1 MRMNVKTSKRIVTVG
16 LMAALLIVGNLTA
29 FAQFDS
35 LVPVRDITGG
45 SSVFVLR
52 GGNRAAPKKYVS
64 KTKASRTKAQRVES
78 TKRISRQYVDLAKVD
93 PRRKRTEAVNP
104 NRMAEIR
111 RMAPAQASVLFAGV
125 GEYWID
131 KEDFKQ
137 AAELFAEA
145 LQLDKTNEVARLG
158 RSESLALLGNEDL
171 AKDNIPSARSLFRE
185 ALTYNAK
192 NAPAYFGLAEIAAAE
207 NDNEEASLNYEKAL
221 EFDKE
226 LTEIFVPL
234 GILYYQQGQIAKS
247 EDLLTKALAINS
259 ENAQTQFFVGLIRYA
274 QNNNTAAL
282 AAFNKAKSLDP
293 TYEEAFHYV
302 GEVLT
307 RQEKYKDSLPEYGKA
322 IAIRDNYFE
331 AWFGLANAQFEL
343 GEYQES
349 IKSYRRALTLQ
360 NTNVEGFINLGD
372 AYRLLGQFNEAEANY
387 SIATSFMERIPD
399 YDKAEQ
405 ADVFSKIGYVIAR
418 QCEIDR
424 SNNRA
429 CRMSGSLIAMEKAAS
444 LSPES
449 VGNGNLG
456 WAYYQAGRE
465 DLYNNRQD
473 SGRVKL
479 LRAKELLE
487 QAANNAGANAEGA
500 LLNLASVQTALGDNA
515 GALTTLKR
523 AADKNS
529 KSVFLLNELG
539 NAYMNVANYK
549 EAAAQFK
556 KAVGH
561 DNMFTEGYFNLGHA
575 EFKNGNIGEARKAYK
590 KLRSINDPA
599 AVGFATRLETLT
611 NGAVRG

>member
-1 MRMNVKTSKRIVTVG
+1 
-16 LMAALLIVGNLTA
+16 MASLFSVGNLPA

-52 GGNRAAPKKYVS
+52 GGVRSAPKKYVS
-64 KTKASRTKAQRVES
+64 KTKVTRTKAQRVEA
-78 TKRISRQYVDLAKVD
+78 TRRVSRQYVDLAKVD
-93 PRRKRTEAVNP
+93 PRRKRTESVNP
-104 NRMAEIR
+104 NRMLEIR
-111 RMAPAQASVLFAGV
+111 RMEPIQASVLFAGV

-158 RSESLALLGNEDL
+158 RSEALALIGNEDL

-185 ALTYNAK
+185 ALTFNEK

-247 EDLLTKALAINS
+247 EDLLTKALAINT
-259 ENAQTQFFVGLIRYA
+259 ENAQTQFFIGLIRFA
-274 QNNNTAAL
+274 QNNNVAAL
-282 AAFNKAKSLDP
+282 AAFNKAKALDP
-293 TYEEAFHYV
+293 TYEEAFHYT

-307 RQEKYKDSLPEYGKA
+307 RDQKYTDSLPEYQKA

-343 GEYQES
+343 GEYQEA

-372 AYRLLGQFNEAEANY
+372 AYRLLGQFNDAEANY
-387 SIATSFMERIPD
+387 SIATSFMERTPD
-399 YDKAEQ
+399 IDKSEQ
-405 ADVFSKIGYVIAR
+405 ADVYSKIGYVIAR

-424 SNNRA
+424 SRNRA
-429 CRMSGSLIAMEKAAS
+429 CRMDGSLKALEKAAL
-444 LSPES
+444 LSPET

-456 WAYYQAGRE
+456 WAYGQAGRE
-465 DLYNNRQD
+465 DVYNNRMD
-473 SGRVKL
+473 TGRAKL

-487 QAANNAGANAEGA
+487 PVANSGNANAEGA

-515 GALTTLKR
+515 GALATLKR

-529 KSVFLLNELG
+529 RSAFLLNELG
-539 NAYMNVANYK
+539 NAYMSVANYK
-549 EAAAQFK
+549 EATAQFK
-556 KAVGH
+556 KVVER
-561 DNMFTEGYFNLGHA
+561 DEKFTEGYFNLGHA
-575 EFKNGNIGEARKAYK
+575 EFKNGNLVEAKKAYK
-590 KLRSINDPA
+590 KLKSSNDPA
-599 AVGFATRLETLT
+599 ALGFAAKLETLT
-611 NGAVRG
+611 NGAVKS

>member
-1 MRMNVKTSKRIVTVG
+1 MKGRTSKRIVTAG
-16 LMAALLIVGNLTA
+16 LMASLFVVGNLPA
-29 FAQFDS
+29 FAQLDS

-52 GGNRAAPKKYVS
+52 GGVRSAPKKYVP
-64 KTKASRTKAQRVES
+64 KAKASRTKAQRVEA
-78 TKRISRQYVDLAKVD
+78 TKRISRQYVDLAKAD

-125 GEYWID
+125 AEYWID

-185 ALTYNAK
+185 ALTFNAK

-207 NDNEEASLNYEKAL
+207 NDNEEASMNYEKAL

-247 EDLLTKALAINS
+247 EDMLTKALAINS
-259 ENAQTQFFVGLIRYA
+259 ENAQTQFFVGLIRYS
-274 QNNNTAAL
+274 QNNNAAAL
-282 AAFNKAKSLDP
+282 AAFNKAKLLDP
-293 TYEEAFHYV
+293 TYEEAFHYA

-307 RQEKYKDSLPEYGKA
+307 RQEKYSDSLPEYNKA

-343 GEYQES
+343 ADYKTA
-349 IKSYRRALTLQ
+349 IASYNRALRLQ

-372 AYRLLGQFNEAEANY
+372 AYRLLGQFNDAEANY
-387 SIATSFMERIPD
+387 SIATSFMERTPD
-399 YDKAEQ
+399 VDKSEQ
-405 ADVFSKIGYVIAR
+405 ADVYSKIGYVIAR

-424 SNNRA
+424 SRNRA
-429 CRMSGSLIAMEKAAS
+429 CRMDGSLKALEKAAS

-456 WAYYQAGRE
+456 WAYGQAGRE
-465 DLYNNRQD
+465 DVYNNRMD
-473 SGRVKL
+473 TGRAKL

-487 QAANNAGANAEGA
+487 QAANSGGTSAEGA

-515 GALTTLKR
+515 GALSTLKR

-549 EAAAQFK
+549 EAVSQFK
-556 KAVGH
+556 NAVSR
-561 DNMFTEGYFNLGHA
+561 DDKFTEGYFNLGHA
-575 EFKNGNIGEARKAYK
+575 EFKNGNIGEAKKAYK
-590 KLRSINDPA
+590 KLKSSKDPT

-611 NGAVRG
+611 NGAVKG